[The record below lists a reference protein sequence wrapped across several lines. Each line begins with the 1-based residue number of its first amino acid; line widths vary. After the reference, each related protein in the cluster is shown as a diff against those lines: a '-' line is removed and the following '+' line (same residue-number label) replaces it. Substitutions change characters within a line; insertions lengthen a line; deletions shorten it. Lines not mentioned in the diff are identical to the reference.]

1 MNQKK
6 GKKSPV
12 IFLLLASL
20 LVATLYSCFSI
31 VFSQEKEISI
41 SNFEKTKKPIIN
53 LGILGSVTPPTI
65 RNKERV
71 NLLFLGMSGEGYIAP
86 ELTDTIIIINS
97 TPKGEKTITISIP
110 RDLLIKRPDGNYSKI
125 NAVYKE
131 YRIEEMKKT
140 IKEITDLEIDYFVIF
155 DLNGV
160 KNIID
165 QFNGIDVDVK
175 ESVYDPQFP
184 GLYGAYE
191 PFYLEKGKHHLDGE
205 TVIKYIRSRH
215 QPEGDFAR
223 IQRQQQIIEILKD
236 KILSLSPIWDLS
248 SFLNVWKII
257 KNYTITNI
265 SLIDIKYAWNLIKN
279 FNFKEMQFT
288 TITNQGN
295 KENSLLISSH
305 VMMGNDIAYIL
316 KPKAGLNNYE
326 EIKKYI
332 TNLVNQD

>member
-1 MNQKK
+1 
-6 GKKSPV
+6 
-12 IFLLLASL
+12 
-20 LVATLYSCFSI
+20 
-31 VFSQEKEISI
+31 
-41 SNFEKTKKPIIN
+41 
-53 LGILGSVTPPTI
+53 
-65 RNKERV
+65 
-71 NLLFLGMSGEGYIAP
+71 
-86 ELTDTIIIINS
+86 
-97 TPKGEKTITISIP
+97 
-110 RDLLIKRPDGNYSKI
+110 
-125 NAVYKE
+125 
-131 YRIEEMKKT
+131 
-140 IKEITDLEIDYFVIF
+140 
-155 DLNGV
+155 
-160 KNIID
+160 
-165 QFNGIDVDVK
+165 
-175 ESVYDPQFP
+175 
-184 GLYGAYE
+184 
-191 PFYLEKGKHHLDGE
+191 
-205 TVIKYIRSRH
+205 VIKYIRSRH